1 MPRKKDSE
9 EAVPKAA
16 TAKAKAKVKAKKPE
30 DINVLVIDD
39 EKNLTL
45 AMRRLL
51 SAEGYNTETAASG
64 VIALEVVKEKKFD
77 VIFLDVNMPEMNGL
91 ETFKKLKKVAPK
103 SAVIMITGYGK
114 TLKALVEEAQE
125 LGVRTVINKPF
136 KITEITSAI
145 REAVPH
151 AE

>member
-9 EAVPKAA
+9 AAPKAA
-16 TAKAKAKVKAKKPE
+16 AGKAKAKARKPE
-30 DINVLVIDD
+30 DINVLVVDD

-51 SAEGYNTETAASG
+51 SAEGYSTDTAGSG
-64 VIALEVVKEKKFD
+64 VIALDVVKEKKFD
-77 VIFLDVNMPEMNGL
+77 VIFLDVNMPDMNGL
-91 ETFKKLKKVAPK
+91 ETFKKLKKVSPK

-136 KITEITSAI
+136 KITEITAAI

>member
-1 MPRKKDSE
+1 MPRKKAPE
-9 EAVPKAA
+9 GAA
-16 TAKAKAKVKAKKPE
+16 KKPAAKKTKAKAPA
-30 DINVLVIDD
+30 DIHVLVVDD

-51 SAEGYNTETAASG
+51 SAEGYRTETASSG
-64 VIALEVVKEKKFD
+64 VLALEAVKDKSFD

-91 ETFKKLKKVAPK
+91 ETFKKLKKVAPD

-125 LGVRTVINKPF
+125 QGVRSVINKPF

>member
-1 MPRKKDSE
+1 MPRKKASE
-9 EAVPKAA
+9 GAAPKPAA
-16 TAKAKAKVKAKKPE
+16 GKTKAKKPG
-30 DINVLVIDD
+30 DINVLVVDD

-51 SAEGYNTETAASG
+51 SAEGYVTDTAGSG
-64 VIALEVVKEKKFD
+64 VLALEAVKEKEFD
-77 VIFLDVNMPEMNGL
+77 IIFLDVNMPDMNGL
-91 ETFKKLKKVAPK
+91 ETFKKLRKVTPK

-136 KITEITSAI
+136 KISEITAAI
-145 REAVPH
+145 REAIPH